1 MGSNIDFG
9 SPNGLLQKL
18 VGEETPDKQSPHPHS
33 IIRHLT
39 LWICWVLGGLGGL
52 WGEVLSSRRKVANSR
67 RMGSSWGESYV
78 YKGI

>member
-33 IIRHLT
+33 IIRHSILD
-39 LWICWVLGGLGGL
+39 LGGLGGL
-52 WGEVLSSRRKVANSR
+52 WGEVLSWRRKVANSR